1 MSRIVVICDKC
12 NIIGLCDDTDNL
24 IHQINNCG
32 GNLIKTN
39 ISETDFDILCDISPD
54 NDFIKAMINLKESD
68 PIEYQLKMSQFKTQ
82 VQQQKSNSVRNDNSP
97 KCPICNSTNLSKI
110 STAKKATKVGLFGI
124 FGAGDIGKTWKCN
137 NCGSKF

>member
-1 MSRIVVICDKC
+1 MDRVVKKCDKC
-12 NIIGLCDDTDNL
+12 GGIFPCDPRATIHREDDCNGNFIETSLSYDDL
-24 IHQINNCG
+24 I
-32 GNLIKTN
+32 T
-39 ISETDFDILCDISPD
+39 ISRISND
-54 NDFIKAMINLKESD
+54 NDFFQAMIDLKEKD
-68 PIEYQLKMSQFKTQ
+68 IIEYNLKMSQFRSQ
-82 VQQQKSNSVRNDNSP
+82 VAQQKSSSVRNDNRP